1 MLVTAAVRGDDALIP
16 DGDFVL
22 RAGDRLSMI
31 GEENE
36 IRRFLAAAGQNKNR
50 VKSALIL
57 GGSGAKTLPAAFTGL
72 VTPHGTFWGQLCAA
86 AFVVTLPIIILAA
99 FLQKYL
105 IRGLSMG
112 AVKG

>member
-1 MLVTAAVRGDDALIP
+1 MKKHRHREKKNEKIKKEIIIVVIALVFSI
-16 DGDFVL
+16 
-22 RAGDRLSMI
+22 
-31 GEENE
+31 
-36 IRRFLAAAGQNKNR
+36 AAGALLSFIFSWNEMMF
-50 VKSALIL
+50 ALIL